1 MLIKSPPSPARKVSL
16 KFKFHELLQAVV
28 QQCTFSP
35 HHLCPSLLPTDL
47 PQSISTDA
55 HLVCIH
61 GIGGEL
67 ICATLAV
74 FLNDLH
80 SFDPATQS
88 WTDLSKISQGTVPSG
103 RYGESLAASNG
114 LLYTFGGRDN
124 NGKAALRACL
134 RASEAERAGT
144 QR

>member
-1 MLIKSPPSPARKVSL
+1 MHILA
-16 KFKFHELLQAVV
+16 
-28 QQCTFSP
+28 
-35 HHLCPSLLPTDL
+35 
-47 PQSISTDA
+47 
-55 HLVCIH
+55 CIH

-144 QR
+144 ER